1 MNILITS
8 AGRRVSLL
16 RGFELELDKLLPDS
30 KVYAADAFPKLSSA
44 CQLAKKS
51 FCMPLLKS
59 ADYIKKLLELCIL
72 ENISLVI
79 PTIDTEL
86 EMLALSREAF
96 LQHGINI
103 VVSDFNLVKRCND
116 KRLTSKLFQDKSIS
130 TPTIYKRDNLKF
142 PLFIKPYDGSS
153 SSDLHIIIN
162 ESEITSTLMNN
173 SRLIFMEYLD
183 QNIYEEYTIDLYYD
197 KSSTLK
203 CIIPRKRIEVR
214 AGEVVKA
221 VTKKNNI
228 VPFLRQR
235 LGNMLGARGCLT
247 LQLFVNEA
255 SNEYYGIEI
264 NPRFGGGFPLSYH
277 AGANF
282 PNWIIREYFLGEEIP
297 YFKKWENNL
306 LMLRFDQEVIVHESD
321 CK

>member
-116 KRLTSKLFQDKSIS
+116 KR
-130 TPTIYKRDNLKF
+130 
-142 PLFIKPYDGSS
+142 
-153 SSDLHIIIN
+153 
-162 ESEITSTLMNN
+162 
-173 SRLIFMEYLD
+173 
-183 QNIYEEYTIDLYYD
+183 
-197 KSSTLK
+197 
-203 CIIPRKRIEVR
+203 
-214 AGEVVKA
+214 
-221 VTKKNNI
+221 
-228 VPFLRQR
+228 
-235 LGNMLGARGCLT
+235 
-247 LQLFVNEA
+247 
-255 SNEYYGIEI
+255 
-264 NPRFGGGFPLSYH
+264 
-277 AGANF
+277 
-282 PNWIIREYFLGEEIP
+282 
-297 YFKKWENNL
+297 
-306 LMLRFDQEVIVHESD
+306 
-321 CK
+321 

>member
-1 MNILITS
+1 
-8 AGRRVSLL
+8 
-16 RGFELELDKLLPDS
+16 
-30 KVYAADAFPKLSSA
+30 
-44 CQLAKKS
+44 
-51 FCMPLLKS
+51 
-59 ADYIKKLLELCIL
+59 
-72 ENISLVI
+72 
-79 PTIDTEL
+79 
-86 EMLALSREAF
+86 
-96 LQHGINI
+96 
-103 VVSDFNLVKRCND
+103 
-116 KRLTSKLFQDKSIS
+116 
-130 TPTIYKRDNLKF
+130 
-142 PLFIKPYDGSS
+142 
-153 SSDLHIIIN
+153 
-162 ESEITSTLMNN
+162 
-173 SRLIFMEYLD
+173 MEYLD